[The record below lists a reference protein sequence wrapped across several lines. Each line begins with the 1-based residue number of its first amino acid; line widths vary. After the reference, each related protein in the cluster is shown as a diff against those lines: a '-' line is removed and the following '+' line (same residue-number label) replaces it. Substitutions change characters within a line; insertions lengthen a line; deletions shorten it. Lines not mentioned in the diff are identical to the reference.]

1 MVTRHGR
8 NELYKQPPP
17 PFGHALLK
25 YYALDP
31 EYINLNNG
39 SVLPTVL
46 WKDSLLIFGDL
57 GSYGTTPKPVLEAVK
72 ELTLEIESNPDLFHR
87 LTYQKRL
94 NAVREK
100 LARLI
105 GAKTDEVVLV
115 TNASTGINTILR
127 NFEWEH
133 GDQIFVCT

>member
-1 MVTRHGR
+1 MDICPSR

-25 YYALDP
+25 YYTLDP
-31 EYINLNNG
+31 EYINLNN
-39 SVLPTVL
+39 
-46 WKDSLLIFGDL
+46 
-57 GSYGTTPKPVLEAVK
+57 GSYGTTPKPVLEACN

-94 NAVREK
+94 IGVREK
-100 LARLI
+100 LASLI

-115 TNASTGINTILR
+115 TNTSTGINTILR
-127 NFEWEH
+127 NFEWEKD
-133 GDQIFVCT
+133 DQIFVFFHYL